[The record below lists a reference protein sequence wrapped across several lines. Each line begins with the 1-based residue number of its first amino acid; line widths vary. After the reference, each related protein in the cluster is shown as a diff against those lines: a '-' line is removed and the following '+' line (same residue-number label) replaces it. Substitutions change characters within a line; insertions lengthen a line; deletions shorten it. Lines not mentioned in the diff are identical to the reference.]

1 MSDKIYSAYNT
12 IGDPLSDEEK
22 DKLDQSI
29 QQNEAIQR
37 DLEIRAQEELERQ
50 EMEEAQLR
58 AEETQRLQASEGG
71 AAIPGAENYQEN
83 APAPQQPEAPAPAVQ
98 QEGPKQPGDE
108 GTNPNRPTE
117 GEEDQYQWNAETGEY
132 EMKSGAA
139 VGLVAE
145 TVVAPMAGTLDG
157 FTDIYNY
164 FMPGPDIPKLPKF
177 QNENIEVIR
186 NVSSFIGPQLTGM
199 GVIGKGAR
207 ALHSAGKAPQ
217 AVQALGNNPLFQ
229 WFATLGLDGAV
240 GAVIDQ
246 SNADSTGDNMQRQLR
261 DALRTPEGERL
272 FGIFPADWATSD
284 RDSPDEKRAKNRN
297 EGFGLGMFSGVAEGL
312 VRVFAAAKST
322 QRITTKIR
330 TKDTSGAYVTRTLG
344 DEFTDIKYSD
354 DPIEDSILRSE
365 ARTQR
370 NLDELGEFYVAKQN
384 EANLA
389 AGQPYQQVTEM
400 EFPDGPVKGIHDQF
414 DIGENGVRTA
424 DPDGAIGAA
433 IDAARVKYNIGTRYG
448 RLGSIV
454 TEAALKWGLE
464 VENLSQAQLV
474 NAVLEHI
481 ESSGKF
487 DALIGDTIISAKQI
501 DEAGTELAEIMEDM
515 RPGEMR
521 LLLDNYK
528 KLNDDLNLSVVNKV
542 GYDAVFKS
550 IKRYQEVFL
559 NLDEKKARALLT
571 TSLAG
576 QASDMAGEIRNLEG
590 SAAIEAAREQI
601 FNRMEYLMVEK
612 ALASYDAGS
621 TLRSLNVWER
631 IKQLADGTA
640 AKDYVLRET
649 EARERFLG
657 QLIPDA
663 KGFTQT
669 LMELSDS
676 NPEFLKPLFDAYH
689 MTDGHVSSMYLLNK
703 YVMEN
708 LGQIKQFVARGKGS
722 MPNLIVQGFWSNY
735 YNSILSSTVT
745 PVRAVVGNTT
755 GLIARPINTMV
766 GSLMSGDL
774 RGLHRASVQYTGV
787 IEGFQRAWQQASL
800 YMRKATENPMSVR
813 DIDRADL
820 RIKQNEEQ
828 FEILKGY
835 ADASSQNGE
844 YGPQFLL
851 QLAEDMHSVASSPW
865 MRYSANLMGA
875 ADAMTRAFIATAETR
890 GRVYD
895 QLFKPGQKVSRRQ
908 FRDAQQQI
916 YDQMVN
922 KDGFVSEKYVN
933 YYNGEI
939 ALNLESDM
947 AKGVS
952 SLIANQ
958 PWMKPFILFPTTS
971 VNMLTMFTK
980 YSPLAY
986 LTKDFHDLTKYG
998 RIDNVPLDHIRS
1010 FMERKGLPFNENSIQ
1025 AFDQMRRE
1033 AKGRMAVGSLSVLAV
1048 TTMMTQD
1055 RLRGTGHWDKERQR
1069 VRTDLGWKKK
1079 TYLGTDGKWHSYDWL
1094 GPIGDWIAAVADL
1107 RDNFNLIS
1115 TPAQEKTA
1123 EKLMYVLA
1131 SAITDRSVMAMVE
1144 PMNDV
1149 LAGNSS
1155 AATRW
1160 GANFLNSTI
1169 PLAGARNQFGRL
1181 LSEGL
1186 KEVDDDLVQLW
1197 RNRNNY
1203 LDVLDGEKSG
1213 ALDKYD
1219 WVDGERVGYEE
1230 NFWQRVYNNFTGFST
1245 SSRMTEAKQ
1254 FLIDIEYDRRPTFKK
1269 SKDGIEFTAEQRAQ
1283 LFSLI
1288 GQDQAWRRD
1297 LRQIMK
1303 DAESGGFL
1311 RRLRAYRRKGIGS
1324 DPTTGVNAEDYL
1336 NIYARVNEALERA
1349 KWRAE
1354 ANMDAETKAEIT
1366 RARSQKSTNETRSR
1380 RGLTPLNYY

>member
-1 MSDKIYSAYNT
+1 
-12 IGDPLSDEEK
+12 
-22 DKLDQSI
+22 
-29 QQNEAIQR
+29 
-37 DLEIRAQEELERQ
+37 
-50 EMEEAQLR
+50 
-58 AEETQRLQASEGG
+58 
-71 AAIPGAENYQEN
+71 
-83 APAPQQPEAPAPAVQ
+83 
-98 QEGPKQPGDE
+98 
-108 GTNPNRPTE
+108 
-117 GEEDQYQWNAETGEY
+117 
-132 EMKSGAA
+132 
-139 VGLVAE
+139 
-145 TVVAPMAGTLDG
+145 
-157 FTDIYNY
+157 
-164 FMPGPDIPKLPKF
+164 
-177 QNENIEVIR
+177 
-186 NVSSFIGPQLTGM
+186 
-199 GVIGKGAR
+199 
-207 ALHSAGKAPQ
+207 
-217 AVQALGNNPLFQ
+217 
-229 WFATLGLDGAV
+229 
-240 GAVIDQ
+240 
-246 SNADSTGDNMQRQLR
+246 
-261 DALRTPEGERL
+261 
-272 FGIFPADWATSD
+272 
-284 RDSPDEKRAKNRN
+284 
-297 EGFGLGMFSGVAEGL
+297 
-312 VRVFAAAKST
+312 
-322 QRITTKIR
+322 
-330 TKDTSGAYVTRTLG
+330 
-344 DEFTDIKYSD
+344 
-354 DPIEDSILRSE
+354 
-365 ARTQR
+365 
-370 NLDELGEFYVAKQN
+370 
-384 EANLA
+384 
-389 AGQPYQQVTEM
+389 M

-414 DIGENGVRTA
+414 DIGENGVRNA
-424 DPDGAIGAA
+424 DPGGAVGAA

-958 PWMKPFILFPTTS
+958 PWMKPFIS
-971 VNMLTMFTK
+971 VP
-980 YSPLAY
+980 Y
-986 LTKDFHDLTKYG
+986 
-998 RIDNVPLDHIRS
+998 
-1010 FMERKGLPFNENSIQ
+1010 
-1025 AFDQMRRE
+1025 
-1033 AKGRMAVGSLSVLAV
+1033 
-1048 TTMMTQD
+1048 
-1055 RLRGTGHWDKERQR
+1055 
-1069 VRTDLGWKKK
+1069 
-1079 TYLGTDGKWHSYDWL
+1079 
-1094 GPIGDWIAAVADL
+1094 
-1107 RDNFNLIS
+1107 NLCEH
-1115 TPAQEKTA
+1115 AHH
-1123 EKLMYVLA
+1123 
-1131 SAITDRSVMAMVE
+1131 
-1144 PMNDV
+1144 
-1149 LAGNSS
+1149 
-1155 AATRW
+1155 
-1160 GANFLNSTI
+1160 
-1169 PLAGARNQFGRL
+1169 
-1181 LSEGL
+1181 
-1186 KEVDDDLVQLW
+1186 
-1197 RNRNNY
+1197 
-1203 LDVLDGEKSG
+1203 
-1213 ALDKYD
+1213 
-1219 WVDGERVGYEE
+1219 
-1230 NFWQRVYNNFTGFST
+1230 VY
-1245 SSRMTEAKQ
+1245 K
-1254 FLIDIEYDRRPTFKK
+1254 
-1269 SKDGIEFTAEQRAQ
+1269 
-1283 LFSLI
+1283 
-1288 GQDQAWRRD
+1288 
-1297 LRQIMK
+1297 
-1303 DAESGGFL
+1303 
-1311 RRLRAYRRKGIGS
+1311 
-1324 DPTTGVNAEDYL
+1324 V
-1336 NIYARVNEALERA
+1336 
-1349 KWRAE
+1349 
-1354 ANMDAETKAEIT
+1354 
-1366 RARSQKSTNETRSR
+1366 
-1380 RGLTPLNYY
+1380 